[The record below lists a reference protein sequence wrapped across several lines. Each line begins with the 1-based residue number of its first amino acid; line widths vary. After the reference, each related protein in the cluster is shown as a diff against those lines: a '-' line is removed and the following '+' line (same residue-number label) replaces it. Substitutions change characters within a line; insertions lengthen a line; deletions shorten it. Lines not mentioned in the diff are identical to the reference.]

1 MLCPCS
7 SLAPP
12 SSPGTVGGW
21 GCPRSGVRGTGRVSS
36 PPQSVGS
43 VYSGLMQGVGAAE
56 KVFEFIDRQPTMVHD
71 GNLAPDHVE
80 GRVDFENVTF
90 TYRTRP
96 HTKVLQVRRGPGEW
110 HRPAPIILSRTP
122 SLTPPPHQ
130 ASGPRQC
137 GQEYARQSP
146 CAPAVWALVRE
157 D

>member
-1 MLCPCS
+1 MFPERGQWDRTCL
-7 SLAPP
+7 LA
-12 SSPGTVGGW
+12 
-21 GCPRSGVRGTGRVSS
+21 
-36 PPQSVGS
+36 PQSVGS

-96 HTKVLQVRRGPGEW
+96 HTKVLQVRGGR
-110 HRPAPIILSRTP
+110 RPAPGILSRTR
-122 SLTPPPHQ
+122 SLRRPPHQ
-130 ASGPRQC
+130 ASGPRRRSQ
-137 GQEYARQSP
+137 QHARQRP
-146 CAPAVWALVRE
+146 CARVVWALVRK